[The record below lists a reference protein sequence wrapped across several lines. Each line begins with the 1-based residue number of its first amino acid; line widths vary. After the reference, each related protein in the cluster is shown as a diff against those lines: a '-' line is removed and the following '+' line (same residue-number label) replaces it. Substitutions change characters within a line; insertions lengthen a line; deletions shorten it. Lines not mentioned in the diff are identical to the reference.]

1 MSVPGSNLLAL
12 ALTAIAPQPVQ
23 FRAYTGKTTRADGQQ
38 VNAYAA
44 PVTLYGSWQAVTS
57 QDKAL
62 YGLTLSSDYAVF
74 YASTPMQNAVRD
86 EAPDQFTYAGR
97 RWSVIARTGWFAMDG
112 WDSVLVI
119 DIGPEPPPPP
129 PP

>member
-1 MSVPGSNLLAL
+1 MVPGSNLLAA
-12 ALTAIAPQPVQ
+12 ALTVIAPQAVDW
-23 FRAYTGKTTRADGQQ
+23 RAYAGKTTRADGQQ
-38 VNAYAA
+38 IDTYAD

-57 QDKAL
+57 ADKAL

-97 RWSVIARTGWFAMDG
+97 RWSVIARTGWFVMDG

-119 DIGPEPPPPP
+119 DIGPEPAP
-129 PP
+129 